1 MTSRSELVPEE
12 KLTAEE
18 TLTLWVYERQEPL
31 LMSTD
36 ELEPRYG
43 RLQAILKRLSIRSIC
58 ALPLRT
64 AHRKLGAITFGSKQ
78 VDAYSPNNIR
88 FVSQVADYIAL
99 AFDDALNFAAL
110 RRTSEE
116 LQTKN
121 DHLQRL
127 LDVTNQVVSN
137 FEIRDVLLSIS

>member
-1 MTSRSELVPEE
+1 MGYLSVTKTPIRFQNYFHRHDESIRAGSRREANAPRRRLRYGFTSGKNLC
-12 KLTAEE
+12 
-18 TLTLWVYERQEPL
+18 

-36 ELEPRYG
+36 ELEPLW

-78 VDAYSPNNIR
+78 VDATRQRDR

-99 AFDDALNFAAL
+99 AV
-110 RRTSEE
+110 RR
-116 LQTKN
+116 
-121 DHLQRL
+121 R
-127 LDVTNQVVSN
+127 V
-137 FEIRDVLLSIS
+137 